1 MAVKHYQK
9 NVDRQIKVV
18 EEKQEAYDDWL
29 EEQQEGDDSLI
40 NAELSE
46 NEQKKSTEYK
56 ELDEAK
62 DRLKIDKRALKSAKE
77 AYKFA

>member
-1 MAVKHYQK
+1 MAVKQAQK
-9 NVDRQIKVV
+9 NVDRQTKVV

-46 NEQKKSTEYK
+46 DEQKKSTEYK
-56 ELDEAK
+56 ELDDAK
-62 DRLKIDKRALKSAKE
+62 NTLKVYKAALKTAK
-77 AYKFA
+77 